1 VDGNTQW
8 GSLNVHLT
16 LEKHVGIIV
25 VGIMLPI
32 GIIIVGTMLPI
43 GIGILEIG
51 SSIELKTLVV

>member
-1 VDGNTQW
+1 
-8 GSLNVHLT
+8 
-16 LEKHVGIIV
+16 
-25 VGIMLPI
+25 MLPI